1 LPIRLKLTDCQAHDR
16 RSTADTFGNIGEG
29 EVLLAD
35 CAHDADTLGIELAAR
50 RVWANIRPMS
60 NRKRHPAFSAFLY
73 RCPHVERFFNK
84 VKQFRAVATRYDKR
98 DDNFLT
104 CAQLP
109 SILIWLRHDKS
120 VT

>member
-1 LPIRLKLTDCQAHDR
+1 
-16 RSTADTFGNIGEG
+16 
-29 EVLLAD
+29 
-35 CAHDADTLGIELAAR
+35 
-50 RVWANIRPMS
+50 MS
-60 NRKRHPAFSAFLY
+60 NRKRNPAFSAFLY

-98 DDNFLT
+98 DDNFLA

-120 VT
+120 VTWMSLSALFCDCLRVDPQLTA